1 MDAVAR
7 TLALMPPV
15 IPEGWSAPWR
25 GVCGLF
31 YARTVRSSPPLIA
44 RAATEEELPA
54 AIGKAI
60 ADYEALRRRVQAQTG
75 EQRPTYLA
83 P

>member
-1 MDAVAR
+1 MDAAAR
-7 TLALMPPV
+7 LKLVPPV

-25 GVCGLF
+25 GISGLF
-31 YARTVRSSPPLIA
+31 YARTLRRSPPLIA

-54 AIGKAI
+54 AISRAV
-60 ADYEALRRRVQAQTG
+60 ADHEAARKRAQAQMG
-75 EQRPTYLA
+75 EQEPRYLA